1 MKWMTDKLA
10 LIVVA
15 IACAAGAWALMHYSG
30 DWFFPV
36 VTLVAVLCFYV
47 DNRRLR
53 ALLRQHNIDPRS
65 TRRQV

>member
-10 LIVVA
+10 LTVVA
-15 IACAAGAWALMHYSG
+15 IACAAGAWALTHYSG

-36 VTLVAVLCFYV
+36 VTLVAVLCFYI

-53 ALLRQHNIDPRS
+53 ALLRQHNIDPRA